1 MLKHH
6 CSISLFILSL
16 GLGGVVVFGLLL
28 AGCATPTPTATPT
41 VAPPTSTASPTAT
54 PTPVFPA
61 GLPTPGPDQTVHITD
76 HFVIYYTAEISPAQV
91 ISVAHY
97 LEAAWRDIPP
107 FLGIEP
113 PSRPIRVYL
122 VLQIRTGVLGSAS
135 PTGVILIKKSDLL
148 VNDDYS
154 VVPHEF
160 THVLTGYSGPRWM
173 EEGLAMY
180 MQEQFPAGRYA
191 GIDSISVDSW
201 SIGLLAS
208 NRWVTLWNFPIGS
221 LDRTSMANAF
231 EEERAYWESGSF
243 VKYLI
248 ETYGID
254 AFRKMHD
261 DTSGWMAAEKVYGKP
276 IDALVEEWRQ
286 HLANSTIPSQDCP
299 ECIMGFSDWTDI
311 EIQFDQH
318 KDDLSSSAREQ
329 VLQELKA
336 VYEALNRKD
345 AQAMR
350 QHIEAARKLLEANI
364 NK

>member
-1 MLKHH
+1 ML
-6 CSISLFILSL
+6 
-16 GLGGVVVFGLLL
+16 GLLL
-28 AGCATPTPTATPT
+28 TGCAAPTPTATPT
-41 VAPPTSTASPTAT
+41 VTLPVPTASPTAT

-97 LEAAWRDIPP
+97 LKAAWRDIPP

-122 VLQIRTGVLGSAS
+122 VLQMQTGVPGSAS

-148 VNDDYS
+148 ANDDYS
-154 VVPHEF
+154 IVPHEF
-160 THVLTGYSGPRWM
+160 THVLIGYSGPRWM

-180 MQEQFPAGRYA
+180 MQERSPAGHYS

-208 NRWVTLWNFPIGS
+208 NRWVTLWNFPIGHPERLS
-221 LDRTSMANAF
+221 IAIVF
-231 EEERAYWESGSF
+231 EEQRAYWESGSF

-261 DTSGWMAAEKVYGKP
+261 DTSGWMAAEEVYGKSA
-276 IDALVEEWRQ
+276 DALVEEWRQ
-286 HLANSTIPSQDCP
+286 HLANSTIPLEDCP
-299 ECIMGFSDWTDI
+299 ECIMGFFDWTDI
-311 EIQFDQH
+311 EMQFDQH
-318 KDDLSSSAREQ
+318 KDSLGSDVREQ
-329 VLQELKA
+329 VRQELLA
-336 VYEALNRKD
+336 VNEAFNRKD
-345 AQAMR
+345 AQAVR
-350 QHIEAARKLLEANI
+350 QHIEAARRLLETNTS
-364 NK
+364 K